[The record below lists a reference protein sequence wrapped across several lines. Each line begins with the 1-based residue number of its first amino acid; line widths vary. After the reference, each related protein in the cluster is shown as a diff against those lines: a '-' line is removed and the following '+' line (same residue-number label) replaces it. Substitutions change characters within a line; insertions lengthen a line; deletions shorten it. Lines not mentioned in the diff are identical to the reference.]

1 MGLEDKGQKRFLAE
15 VDFRAVKRVV
25 IWADDEGDAEG
36 RLTTTDI
43 ELFMSDS
50 GRSDLARGYG
60 IEVLGD
66 EPAGHGS
73 GSVFVIGE
81 VDESASKSTNT
92 IVVRND

>member
-1 MGLEDKGQKRFLAE
+1 MGLEDNGQKRFLAE

-36 RLTTTDI
+36 RLTTTDV
-43 ELFMSDS
+43 ELFMSDA
-50 GRSDLARGYG
+50 GREDLRRGYG

-73 GSVFVIGE
+73 GSVYVVGE
-81 VDESASKSTNT
+81 VDESESAKTNT
-92 IVVRND
+92 IVVSND

>member
-1 MGLEDKGQKRFLAE
+1 MSYIKETKRFLAE

-25 IWADDEGDAEG
+25 IFAEDEGDAMG
-36 RLTTTDI
+36 RLMTTDV

-50 GRSDLARGYG
+50 GHEDLLNGYG

-73 GSVFVIGE
+73 GGVQVLGE
-81 VDESASKSTNT
+81 VDERKTSETNT
-92 IVVRND
+92 IVVLND